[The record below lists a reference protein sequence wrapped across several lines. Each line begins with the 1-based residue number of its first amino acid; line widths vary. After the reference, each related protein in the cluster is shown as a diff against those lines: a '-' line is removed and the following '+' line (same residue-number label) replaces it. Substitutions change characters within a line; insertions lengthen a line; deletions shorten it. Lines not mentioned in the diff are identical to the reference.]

1 MGLQKPYDV
10 QALVEQLKSDGLTVA
25 EQGVKSLVTDVF
37 QWVSDSV
44 KLSAT
49 PFDDIILIVLPKI
62 QEQIMKELDK
72 IDGKVSA

>member
-10 QALVEQLKSDGLTVA
+10 QALVEQLKTDGLTVA